1 MERYWHQDVN
11 YSIQSRY
18 NPYRIELFSNAANRG
33 STVLQ
38 LAEITF
44 AEVFEMEII
53 VPRNLKSIR
62 ESNTLP

>member
-1 MERYWHQDVN
+1 MQTGFISYED
-11 YSIQSRY
+11 
-18 NPYRIELFSNAANRG
+18 LFSNAANRG